1 MNQSRNFSTSN
12 RRMQRN
18 FGNDLTSFRR
28 QRAFVFV
35 SPLREEISFEDEIGK
50 KRDNTVPVACK
61 RKEAYVPSTGTGRC
75 ACYGSTISIRLFHSR
90 REKEGTNVVIHLW
103 EEDFTHR
110 SSLSLC
116 VTRPA
121 GFAFTATHAM
131 CVLRISEPRLSDR
144 WPTDIKSSPPPFD
157 DLESARKFSCGCCFW
172 NSFFGE
178 NTVFQ
183 WFPRIWSFQRCLA
196 QRHVSPWNFPE
207 RKLSEEGE
215 EGGREEKNYSYPI
228 PSLTELAILG

>member
-1 MNQSRNFSTSN
+1 
-12 RRMQRN
+12 MQRN

-61 RKEAYVPSTGTGRC
+61 RKEAYVSSTGTGRC

-116 VTRPA
+116 NKTSWLRFYRDTRDVCPPNLWAPLIRPLTDGYKKLPSSVWRFRERTQIQLRLLLLKFLLRGKYGFSMVSKDLIISEMSRPA
-121 GFAFTATHAM
+121 P
-131 CVLRISEPRLSDR
+131 C
-144 WPTDIKSSPPPFD
+144 
-157 DLESARKFSCGCCFW
+157 FSLK
-172 NSFFGE
+172 
-178 NTVFQ
+178 
-183 WFPRIWSFQRCLA
+183 FPREKIVWGRG
-196 QRHVSPWNFPE
+196 RG
-207 RKLSEEGE
+207 RK
-215 EGGREEKNYSYPI
+215 GRKELFLSYPQLDEAGDLRVI
-228 PSLTELAILG
+228 SMAVGV